1 MAMPNSVEKHSKD
14 DTESRTIGK
23 SSPRRAAVMISSVAG
38 EFAARKSIGFVV
50 NKIGKKQRSSSGKF
64 GIIPIATQ
72 GTTALVS
79 YFLMK
84 KLGEDHIAKCV
95 DYLNSKIVDT
105 SMQES

>member
-1 MAMPNSVEKHSKD
+1 RFAIVSFSIYIFHHPALLEIYSLSLHD
-14 DTESRTIGK
+14 AL
-23 SSPRRAAVMISSVAG
+23 PISG